1 MSCQLFP
8 NQWIFNVQSYK
19 LIPIESFTNNKV
31 QNVNLKWEI
40 QGSYIHFIANKD
52 MKLSNGY
59 KNKTNERSNKSRMC
73 PLLLMWLAAGWW
85 LTAPTQ
91 LLSASF
97 KRLQLFQSP
106 VTGLFCLHHLWG
118 DNDWR
123 PAASSRPPLAGTMS
137 GGQIETDCTP
147 RQQASVTISTHL
159 LNSITDRHRLELQ
172 TKVHPKVSNQGD
184 GEGCY

>member
-123 PAASSRPPLAGTMS
+123 PAAAHHQP
-137 GGQIETDCTP
+137 GQWAVARYRLHTSPASLSHNIYTFAELYH
-147 RQQASVTISTHL
+147 RQARTRAS
-159 LNSITDRHRLELQ
+159 N
-172 TKVHPKVSNQGD
+172 
-184 GEGCY
+184 EGPSEG

>member
-59 KNKTNERSNKSRMC
+59 KNKTNERSNKSKWC
-73 PLLLMWLAAGWW
+73 QLLLMWLLLAGGWQH
-85 LTAPTQ
+85 Q
-91 LLSASF
+91 LSYYLPQPHLKGCNFSSQQSLDCSASTIC
-97 KRLQLFQSP
+97 RRQWLGS
-106 VTGLFCLHHLWG
+106 
-118 DNDWR
+118 
-123 PAASSRPPLAGTMS
+123 SSRPPLAGTISS
-137 GGQIETDCTP
+137 GHIQADCTS
-147 RQQASVTISTHL
+147 RQQYLHICWTLSQTG
-159 LNSITDRHRLELQ
+159 TD
-172 TKVHPKVSNQGD
+172 
-184 GEGCY
+184 